1 MSKPTIIDPNLSK
14 LSASVNDRLL
24 SANALMCYRQNSVK
38 IFLRMR
44 GVYLM
49 EEVLEQVDRQRIV
62 ELARNLADIVSITGE
77 EKEVAEY
84 LGSEFKKLGMQVEY
98 QEVEEGRPNVI
109 GTLKGTGGGATLMFC
124 AHMDHF
130 DNPQETIVED
140 DRIYGRGL
148 VNMKAAFPCYIEA
161 VAAIQKAGVELK
173 GDLIISGVVGEIEKA
188 QIGRFQG
195 KSYRGAGVGARYM
208 MDHGVMA
215 DMCIIGEP
223 TGLQLQIGN
232 AGLVWARVSVDG
244 KATKFVLA
252 AAKLAEA
259 IQDWEKEY
267 QRKYKH
273 KFMLPT
279 VQIGAIEGGNPFKPG
294 TRPTTD
300 IFVIVKTLPGT
311 PPLAIK
317 RELEA
322 VCEKVR
328 KRATD
333 ILDTRVDLYLSTDGY
348 EISKGEY
355 VVKAMERA
363 HKTVLGQPVP
373 YAKPIRYG
381 ITSDGS
387 RIAAYGVPSIT
398 YGPGFGTHLVDPTE
412 TRAPA
417 EWDTPTGLR
426 RGVGIENMVNC
437 TKVYALAALDI
448 CNAKKAD
455 VAKS

>member
-1 MSKPTIIDPNLSK
+1 M
-14 LSASVNDRLL
+14 
-24 SANALMCYRQNSVK
+24 QQ
-38 IFLRMR
+38 
-44 GVYLM
+44 
-49 EEVLEQVDRQRIV
+49 VLEQVDRNRIV
-62 ELARNLADIVSITGE
+62 ELACNLANIVSITGE

-84 LGSEFKKLGMQVEY
+84 LGDQFERLGMQVEY

-109 GTLKGTGGGATLMFC
+109 GTIKGRGGGATLMFC
-124 AHMDHF
+124 AHTDHF
-130 DNPQETIVED
+130 DNPQETIVD
-140 DRIYGRGL
+140 GDRIYGRGL

-161 VAAIQKAGVELK
+161 VSALQKAGVQLR
-173 GDLIISGVVGEIEKA
+173 GDLVISGVVGEIEKA
-188 QIGRFQG
+188 QVGRFQG

-232 AGLVWARVSVDG
+232 AGLLWARVRVDG

-252 AAKLAEA
+252 AAKVAQA

-267 QRKYKH
+267 QRKNPH

-300 IFVIVKTLPGT
+300 IFVIVKMLPGAV
-311 PPLAIK
+311 PLAIK
-317 RELEA
+317 RDIEQ

-328 KRATD
+328 KRDSD
-333 ILDTRVDLYLSTDGY
+333 ILDVRVELYLTTPGY
-348 EISKGEY
+348 EISKSEY

-363 HKTVLGQPVP
+363 HKMVFNQPVP

-387 RIAAYGVPSIT
+387 RIAAYGVPAIT

-412 TRAPA
+412 TKAGA
-417 EWDTPTGLR
+417 EWDSPTGVR
-426 RGVGIENMVNC
+426 RGVGIDNMVNC
-437 TKVYALAALDI
+437 TKVYAMAALDI
-448 CNAKKAD
+448 CNRKKD
-455 VAKS
+455 EVAKA

>member
-1 MSKPTIIDPNLSK
+1 M
-14 LSASVNDRLL
+14 
-24 SANALMCYRQNSVK
+24 QQ
-38 IFLRMR
+38 
-44 GVYLM
+44 
-49 EEVLEQVDRQRIV
+49 VLEQVDRQRIV
-62 ELARNLADIVSITGE
+62 EIACKLADTVSITGE

-84 LGSEFKKLGMQVEY
+84 LGSEFERLGMQVEY

-109 GTLKGTGGGATLMFC
+109 GTLRGSGGGATLMFC

-130 DNPQETIVED
+130 DNPQETVVED

-161 VAAIQKAGVELK
+161 LAALQKAGVQLK

-195 KSYRGAGVGARYM
+195 KNYRGAGVGARYM

-232 AGLVWARVSVDG
+232 AGLLWARVSVDG

-252 AAKLAEA
+252 ACKVAQA

-267 QRKYKH
+267 QRKNTH

-279 VQIGAIEGGNPFKPG
+279 VQIGAIDGGNAFKPG

-300 IFVIVKTLPGT
+300 IFVIVKMLPGAV
-311 PPLAIK
+311 PLAIK
-317 RELEA
+317 RDIEQ

-328 KRATD
+328 KREPD
-333 ILDTRVDLYLSTDGY
+333 IFEIRVDLYLTTPGY
-348 EISKGEY
+348 EISKREY
-355 VVKAMERA
+355 VVKAVEQA
-363 HKTVLGQPVP
+363 HRTVFNQPVP

-381 ITSDGS
+381 ITSDGA
-387 RIAAYGVPSIT
+387 RIAAYGVPAIT

-412 TRAPA
+412 TKAGA
-417 EWDTPTGLR
+417 EWDSPSGVR

-437 TKVYALAALDI
+437 TKVYAMAALDI
-448 CNAKKAD
+448 VNRKKDD
-455 VAKS
+455 VAKA

>member
-1 MSKPTIIDPNLSK
+1 M
-14 LSASVNDRLL
+14 
-24 SANALMCYRQNSVK
+24 QQ
-38 IFLRMR
+38 
-44 GVYLM
+44 
-49 EEVLEQVDRQRIV
+49 VLEQVDRHRIV
-62 ELARNLADIVSITGE
+62 EMACSLANLVSITGE

-84 LGSEFKKLGMQVEY
+84 LGDQFERLGMQVEY
-98 QEVEEGRPNVI
+98 QEVEENRPNVI
-109 GTLKGTGGGATLMFC
+109 GTLKGSGGGATLMFC

-130 DNPQETIVED
+130 DNPQETVVD
-140 DRIYGRGL
+140 GDRVYGRGL

-161 VAAIQKAGVELK
+161 VAALQKAGVQLR

-195 KSYRGAGVGARYM
+195 KNYRGAGVGARYM

-232 AGLVWARVSVDG
+232 AGLLWARVSVDG

-252 AAKLAEA
+252 AAKVAQA

-267 QRKYKH
+267 QRKYPH

-300 IFVIVKTLPGT
+300 IFVIVKMLPGAV
-311 PPLAIK
+311 PLAIK
-317 RELEA
+317 RDLEQ

-328 KRATD
+328 KRESD
-333 ILDTRVDLYLSTDGY
+333 ILDIRVELYLTTPGY
-348 EISKGEY
+348 EISKSEY

-363 HKTVLGQPVP
+363 HKMVFNQPVP

-387 RIAAYGVPSIT
+387 RIAAYGVPAIT

-412 TRAPA
+412 TKAGA
-417 EWDTPTGLR
+417 EWDSPTGIR

-448 CNAKKAD
+448 CNRKKEE
-455 VAKS
+455 VAKG

>member
-1 MSKPTIIDPNLSK
+1 
-14 LSASVNDRLL
+14 
-24 SANALMCYRQNSVK
+24 
-38 IFLRMR
+38 
-44 GVYLM
+44 M
-49 EEVLEQVDRQRIV
+49 EQSVLEQVDRQKIV
-62 ELARNLADIVSITGE
+62 ELACNLADIVSITGE
-77 EKEVAEY
+77 EKQVAEY
-84 LGSEFKKLGMQVEY
+84 LGSELAQLGMQVEY

-109 GTLKGTGGGATLMFC
+109 GTLKGSGGGATLMFC

-130 DNPQETIVED
+130 DNPQETVVED

-161 VAAIQKAGVELK
+161 VAALQKAGVKLK
-173 GDLIISGVVGEIEKA
+173 GDIIISGVVGEIEKA

-195 KSYRGAGVGARYM
+195 KTYRGAGVGARHM

-223 TGLQLQIGN
+223 TGLHLQVGN
-232 AGLVWARVSVDG
+232 AGLIWARVSVDG

-252 AAKLAEA
+252 AAKVAEA
-259 IQDWEKEY
+259 IQDWEKDY

-300 IFVIVKTLPGT
+300 IYVIVKTLPGT

-322 VCEKVR
+322 VCDKVR
-328 KRATD
+328 KRESD
-333 ILDTRVDLYLSTDGY
+333 ILDVGVDLYLSTDGY
-348 EISKGEY
+348 EISRGEF
-355 VVKAMERA
+355 VVKAMARA
-363 HKTVLGQPVP
+363 HKIVFGRPVP
-373 YAKPIRYG
+373 YSKPIRYG

-417 EWDTPTGLR
+417 EWDTPSGVR
-426 RGVGIENMVNC
+426 RGVGIDNMVNC
-437 TKVYALAALDI
+437 TKVYAMAALDI
-448 CNAKKAD
+448 CSKRKEE
-455 VAKS
+455 VAKP

>member
-1 MSKPTIIDPNLSK
+1 M
-14 LSASVNDRLL
+14 
-24 SANALMCYRQNSVK
+24 QQ
-38 IFLRMR
+38 
-44 GVYLM
+44 
-49 EEVLEQVDRQRIV
+49 VLEQVDRQRIV
-62 ELARNLADIVSITGE
+62 EIACKLADTVSITGE

-84 LGSEFKKLGMQVEY
+84 LGSEFERLGMQVEY

-109 GTLKGTGGGATLMFC
+109 GTLKGSGGGATLMFC

-130 DNPQETIVED
+130 DNPQETLVED

-161 VAAIQKAGVELK
+161 IAALQKAGVQLK

-195 KSYRGAGVGARYM
+195 KNYRGAGVGARYM

-232 AGLVWARVSVDG
+232 AGLLWARVSVDG
-244 KATKFVLA
+244 RATKFVLA
-252 AAKLAEA
+252 ACKVAQA

-267 QRKYKH
+267 QRKNPH

-279 VQIGAIEGGNPFKPG
+279 VQIGAIDGGNAFKPG

-300 IFVIVKTLPGT
+300 IFVIVKMLPGAM
-311 PPLAIK
+311 PLAIK
-317 RELEA
+317 RDIEQ
-322 VCEKVR
+322 VCERVR
-328 KRATD
+328 KREPD
-333 ILDTRVDLYLSTDGY
+333 ILDIRVDLYLTTPGY
-348 EISKGEY
+348 EISKREY
-355 VVKAMERA
+355 VVKAMEQA
-363 HKTVLGQPVP
+363 HRTVFNQPVP

-381 ITSDGS
+381 ITSDGA
-387 RIAAYGVPSIT
+387 RIAAYGVPAIT

-412 TRAPA
+412 TKAGP
-417 EWDTPTGLR
+417 EWDSPTGVR

-437 TKVYALAALDI
+437 TKVYAMAALDI
-448 CNAKKAD
+448 VNRKKED
-455 VAKS
+455 VAKA

>member
-1 MSKPTIIDPNLSK
+1 M
-14 LSASVNDRLL
+14 
-24 SANALMCYRQNSVK
+24 QQ
-38 IFLRMR
+38 
-44 GVYLM
+44 
-49 EEVLEQVDRQRIV
+49 VLEQVDRNRIV
-62 ELARNLADIVSITGE
+62 ELACNLANTVSITGE

-84 LGSEFKKLGMQVEY
+84 LGGEFERLGMQVEY

-109 GTLKGTGGGATLMFC
+109 GTLKGSGGGATLMFC

-130 DNPQETIVED
+130 DNPQETVVD
-140 DRIYGRGL
+140 GDRIYGRGL

-161 VAAIQKAGVELK
+161 LAALQRAGVRLR

-195 KSYRGAGVGARYM
+195 KNYRGAGVGARYM

-232 AGLVWARVSVDG
+232 AGLLWARVTIDG

-252 AAKLAEA
+252 AAKVAQA

-267 QRKYKH
+267 QRKHPH

-300 IFVIVKTLPGT
+300 VFVIVKMLPGAV
-311 PPLAIK
+311 PLAIK
-317 RELEA
+317 RDIEE
-322 VCEKVR
+322 VCEKMR
-328 KRATD
+328 KRDSD
-333 ILDTRVDLYLSTDGY
+333 ILDIRVELYLTTPGY
-348 EISKGEY
+348 EISKSEY

-363 HKTVLGQPVP
+363 HKMVFNQPVP

-387 RIAAYGVPSIT
+387 RIAAYGVPAIT

-412 TRAPA
+412 TKAGA
-417 EWDTPTGLR
+417 EWDSPTGIR

-448 CNAKKAD
+448 CNRNKD
-455 VAKS
+455 EVAKA